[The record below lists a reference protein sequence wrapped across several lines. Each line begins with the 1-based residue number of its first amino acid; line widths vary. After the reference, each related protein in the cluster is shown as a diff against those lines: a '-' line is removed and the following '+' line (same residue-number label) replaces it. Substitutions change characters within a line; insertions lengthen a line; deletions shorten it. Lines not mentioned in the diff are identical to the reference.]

1 MNKRFKIIK
10 QDNEIV
16 AFLSKND
23 VCGNSKWKDSH
34 IGKSVVHV
42 RALTYCDIHTIN
54 VDDLKTVKMY
64 IGKFSLICIYNRY
77 SISINPSLRHF
88 PETLSCQLT
97 LQGELYFLR

>member
-1 MNKRFKIIK
+1 MNKHLKIIK

-16 AFLSKND
+16 AFWSNNY

-54 VDDLKTVKMY
+54 VDDLKKVKIV
-64 IGKFSLICIYNRY
+64 IGNLSLFCIHNRY
-77 SISINPSLRHF
+77 WISINPSLRHF

>member
-16 AFLSKND
+16 AFWSNNY

-54 VDDLKTVKMY
+54 VDDLKKVK
-64 IGKFSLICIYNRY
+64 
-77 SISINPSLRHF
+77 
-88 PETLSCQLT
+88 
-97 LQGELYFLR
+97 

>member
-1 MNKRFKIIK
+1 MNKHSQIIK

-23 VCGNSKWKDSH
+23 VCGNSKWKDAK

-54 VDDLKTVKMY
+54 ADDLKKVK
-64 IGKFSLICIYNRY
+64 
-77 SISINPSLRHF
+77 
-88 PETLSCQLT
+88 
-97 LQGELYFLR
+97 